1 VANELLTP
9 NIVTATNI
17 VASIPFGIIIIAPNG
32 IVQDCNEAAQ
42 DILDAKL
49 LNKPWSQIVA
59 MINKP
64 GSEYGLY
71 LKLQNGKIIDVK
83 SSKLAHGSGVLITIH
98 DVTHSKILE
107 DRLNKQSRL
116 MELGKMVATLAHQ
129 IKTPLS
135 SAIIYAQHL
144 TNQELPKNK
153 LKKFSLKV
161 NERLLYLQHLLESML
176 IFVKGDF
183 PIAKPVCIFKFLDD
197 LKTMI
202 ASLKLQYCFECII
215 LNEVENAKINID
227 DNSII
232 CAFSNLIINSIE
244 SSNAEASILI
254 HVYKENN
261 IIKFCISD
269 KGLGIEEKLQAKIF
283 EPFFTTKVTG
293 TGLGLAVVKQIITN
307 YAGKISCQSSNKNG
321 TKMLVEFEEIVNA

>member
-1 VANELLTP
+1 
-9 NIVTATNI
+9 
-17 VASIPFGIIIIAPNG
+17 
-32 IVQDCNEAAQ
+32 
-42 DILDAKL
+42 
-49 LNKPWSQIVA
+49 
-59 MINKP
+59 
-64 GSEYGLY
+64 
-71 LKLQNGKIIDVK
+71 
-83 SSKLAHGSGVLITIH
+83 
-98 DVTHSKILE
+98 
-107 DRLNKQSRL
+107 